1 MCSCVHVFERQRG
14 AAGGSPPGL
23 RMRSP
28 ARWAGCPVV
37 LGPMASSPT
46 HCANCV
52 RSVQTV
58 ATKSEV
64 EARCARW
71 PWALR
76 SSASHRRPGGDPPAA
91 LDRVVVREADPLRA
105 VLHLTASR
113 TPLRCP
119 AEDGG
124 EANPGSKGGARSQT
138 GRGTWTD
145 SLPRRPRPRAD
156 ATQVNGRYAPPPAV
170 GVAKGDAAQAADVD
184 LRCRA
189 ALAPKLP
196 RYQRENTLGALKP
209 SSAATSVSGRS
220 VPST

>member
-1 MCSCVHVFERQRG
+1 
-14 AAGGSPPGL
+14 
-23 RMRSP
+23 MRSP

-91 LDRVVVREADPLRA
+91 LPTVAVREAASLHA
-105 VLHLTASR
+105 TLHLP
-113 TPLRCP
+113 TPRRPVRCP

-124 EANPGSKGGARSQT
+124 EANPGSKGGARSVKT

-156 ATQVNGRYAPPPAV
+156 ATQVNGRFAPTAAGRLLCVRSPSDVNGPRNAARASRRRHSHLPSDPASRRRGSARRLRPPASHP
-170 GVAKGDAAQAADVD
+170 GPRTRPRRAVA
-184 LRCRA
+184 
-189 ALAPKLP
+189 
-196 RYQRENTLGALKP
+196 
-209 SSAATSVSGRS
+209 
-220 VPST
+220 